1 MACLALASS
10 SDFVELLGSSQGCC
24 IPQSYRD
31 TKNRS
36 FAFDIKPGEDDV
48 IVVTKENFDTCNSA
62 EPLYQF
68 RGPVYIKA
76 LTPGTYYFTCSFA
89 GHCVKGQKV
98 AILLNPLRTCCLVQV
113 QVQAPPSSSASDE
126 SVAIEH
132 LQI

>member
-10 SDFVELLGSSQGCC
+10 SDFVELLGSSQGC
-24 IPQSYRD
+24 S
-31 TKNRS
+31 
-36 FAFDIKPGEDDV
+36 FDIKPGEDDV

-98 AILLNPLRTCCLVQV
+98 AIHFEPSSNVLPS
-113 QVQAPPSSSASDE
+113 ASPGPSPSSSASDE